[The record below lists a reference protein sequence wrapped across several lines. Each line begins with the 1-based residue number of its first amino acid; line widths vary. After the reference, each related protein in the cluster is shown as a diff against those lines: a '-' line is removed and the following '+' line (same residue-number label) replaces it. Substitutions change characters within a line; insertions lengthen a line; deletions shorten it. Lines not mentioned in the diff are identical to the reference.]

1 MTWSRDRGDS
11 ERRSYYHGN
20 LREALI
26 RAALELIAAKGLGR
40 DEDAARELRSST
52 GRVRRSR
59 RAHGD
64 NPLYL
69 HRMPPVALGCGN
81 PLIVESTGDVGCG
94 SDALSAQSLN
104 GCHGG
109 FVTHQPYRLVWP
121 VVVHGALPAGLRR
134 RCIQENAPVAILI
147 PVHDFIPAHG
157 CRPNPASRIPKIC
170 FWRWRSLKRGAGD
183 DLGSP
188 GFTRARS
195 SLRRRRPPS
204 SRLTGVPSFS
214 TESPR
219 AERARAGHEPATGSS
234 STFQLPSAPRQA
246 SPPARL
252 DTPSRLSLRVN
263 SRHSA
268 PKRVVNRPA
277 SSMRPRSPALP
288 A

>member
-1 MTWSRDRGDS
+1 
-11 ERRSYYHGN
+11 
-20 LREALI
+20 
-26 RAALELIAAKGLGR
+26 
-40 DEDAARELRSST
+40 
-52 GRVRRSR
+52 
-59 RAHGD
+59 
-64 NPLYL
+64 
-69 HRMPPVALGCGN
+69 MPPVALGCGN

-147 PVHDFIPAHG
+147 PVHDFIPARG
-157 CRPNPASRIPKIC
+157 CRPNPASRIENLLLAKEFPQA
-170 FWRWRSLKRGAGD
+170 RRGD

-204 SRLTGVPSFS
+204 SRLAGVPSFS

-219 AERARAGHEPATGSS
+219 AERARAGHEPAAGIS